1 MPGNL
6 SSVCTN
12 PALPLARMPPTAL
25 CTSLT
30 QMPPLQLAVTPSIHP
45 LTPLLMRSKPFAMTG
60 STTIHLQCLC
70 QHNNIN
76 KTCKPTNM
84 SCNINK
90 TCKPTNMSSMNHRWM
105 LTSLKSCK
113 PEPGIHS
120 PHPPCQHKTHAF
132 LLEMSTASCQ
142 SLPTM
147 ATKADS
153 LGQLHGGCN

>member
-45 LTPLLMRSKPFAMTG
+45 LTPLLMHSKPFAMPG

-70 QHNNIN
+70 QHNNIRHN
-76 KTCKPTNM
+76 
-84 SCNINK
+84 NINK

-132 LLEMSTASCQ
+132 LLDMSTASCQ
-142 SLPTM
+142 GLPTTT
-147 ATKADS
+147 TKVDC
-153 LGQLHGGCN
+153 LGQLHGG